1 MPCGCIIP
9 IPEYPASAEWGPIIW
24 NILHGLAEKAQRAAL
39 PADELREWVRL
50 IKATSEMLPC
60 DICRGH
66 MTHYMKVH
74 PFTEVNY
81 SILKTTVKTWLFNLH
96 NEINE
101 GNGRPIFPYDGL
113 YEKYGTMD
121 LQDLLWRLDPVMKKA
136 VQTYGVGMV
145 KYMNWIKSVKMM
157 RAILQI

>member
-1 MPCGCIIP
+1 MPCGCTIP
-9 IPEYPASAEWGPIIW
+9 IPDYPASAEWGPIIW

-39 PADELREWVRL
+39 PADELREWSRL

-60 DICRGH
+60 DICRNH

-81 SILKTTVKTWLFNLH
+81 SILKTTVKTWFFNLH

-101 GNGRPIFPYDGL
+101 GNERPIFPYDDL
-113 YEKYGTMD
+113 YEKYGRMD

-136 VQTYGVGMV
+136 VQTNGIGLV
-145 KYMNWIKSVKMM
+145 KYMNWVKSVKMM
-157 RAILQI
+157 RAILQL